1 VTAAIS
7 PGRIEELREAKLAQ
21 LAAQTAKSKEFL
33 VEARRVLPSGVP
45 SSFQDQPPHPIYIDR
60 GKGSHVWDRDGN
72 EYVDFHNG
80 FGVMVTGHAHPA
92 IVEAISGAAARGTH
106 FAAPNE
112 CAVRVAAELSRRFGL
127 PKVRFSN
134 SGTEAT
140 LDAIRLGR
148 GFSGRDGIV
157 KIEGSYHGH
166 HDSVMV
172 SVHPDAAKIG
182 PREAPNR
189 VPQSAGV
196 PQAVIDLVTVVPFND
211 PDALDAALT
220 AHPGVG
226 TMIIEPVML
235 NIGVVPPVPGYLEA
249 VREIT
254 AKHGVVLVFDEV
266 KTGATIAAGG
276 ATERFGVTP
285 DIVALAKATGGGTP
299 IGAVLG
305 TEEIM
310 AQISSGSVTQVGT
323 FNGNPLTM
331 AAADAAL
338 TKVLDAA
345 AYERLEDAGE
355 RLLAACQDICD
366 RYGLPAYAIGMSSK
380 GCVMF
385 ASDRVIDYRSYLE
398 YFHEDLNYLAWLY
411 HMTSG
416 VFMTPGG
423 DEQWTLSVA
432 HTDEELARYAAI
444 FEEFAKDVTGSRG
457 LA

>member
-1 VTAAIS
+1 MTIS
-7 PGRIEELREAKLAQ
+7 PDRVEALTKAKLAQ
-21 LAAQTAKSKEFL
+21 LAAQTARSKEFQA
-33 VEARRVLPSGVP
+33 EARRVLPAGVP

-92 IVEAISGAAARGTH
+92 IVEAISTAAGRGTH

-112 CAVRVAAELSRRFGL
+112 CAVRVATELSRRFGL

-148 GFSGRDGIV
+148 AFSGRDGIL

-172 SVHPDAAKIG
+172 SVHPDADKIG
-182 PREAPNR
+182 PRDNPNR

-196 PQAVIDLVTVVPFND
+196 PQAVIDMVTVVPFND
-211 PDALDAALT
+211 PDALDAALE
-220 AHPGVG
+220 ANPGVG
-226 TMIIEPVML
+226 TMIIEPAML
-235 NIGVVPPVPGYLEA
+235 NIGVVPPLPGYLEA

-254 AKHGVVLVFDEV
+254 ATHGVVLVYDEV
-266 KTGATIAAGG
+266 KTGATIAPGG

-285 DIVALAKATGGGTP
+285 DLVALAKATGGGTP

-310 AQISSGSVTQVGT
+310 GLISSSGVTQVGT

-345 AYERLEDAGE
+345 AYERLEEAGD

-366 RYGLPAYAIGMSSK
+366 RYGLPGYAVGMSSK

-385 ASDRVIDYRSYLE
+385 ARERVVDYRSYLE
-398 YFHEDLNYLAWLY
+398 HFDESLNYLAWLY

-432 HTDEELARYAAI
+432 HTDAELDHYGAV
-444 FEEFAKDVTGSRG
+444 FEEFAADVTGS
-457 LA
+457 AVVA

>member
-1 VTAAIS
+1 MTVAIS
-7 PGRIEELREAKLAQ
+7 RDRIAELREKKTAQ
-21 LAAQTAKSKEFL
+21 LAVQTAKSKEY
-33 VEARRVLPSGVP
+33 VAEASRVLPAGVP

-92 IVEAISGAAARGTH
+92 IVEAISSAASRGTH

-112 CAVRVAAELSRRFGL
+112 CAVRVATELSRRFGL

-148 GFSGRDGIV
+148 AFTGRDGIV

-172 SVHPDAAKIG
+172 SVHPDREKIG
-182 PREAPNR
+182 SRESPHR

-211 PDALDAALT
+211 PDALESALAAN
-220 AHPGVG
+220 PGIG

-235 NIGVVPPVPGYLEA
+235 NIGVVPPNPGYLEA

-266 KTGATIAAGG
+266 KTGATIAPGG
-276 ATERFGVTP
+276 VVERFGVTP
-285 DIVALAKATGGGTP
+285 DLVALAKATGGGTP

-305 TEEIM
+305 SEEIM
-310 AQISSGSVTQVGT
+310 APIAEGTVTQVGT

-331 AAADAAL
+331 AAAEAAL
-338 TKVLDAA
+338 TKVLDAP
-345 AYERLEDAGE
+345 AYERLEDAGD
-355 RLLAACQDICD
+355 RLLEACQDISD
-366 RYGLPAYAIGMSSK
+366 RYGLPAYAVGMSSK

-385 ASDRVIDYRSYLE
+385 ASEKVTDYRSYLE
-398 YFHEDLNYLAWLY
+398 YFDEDLNYLAWLY

-432 HTDEELARYAAI
+432 HADEELEHYAAV
-444 FEEFAKDVTGSRG
+444 FEEFAGDVTGGSG
-457 LA
+457 